1 MLVWGG
7 IMAIRKVV
15 IPAAGTGKRFYP
27 LTRAMPKEMLPIL
40 DKPVIHYVVEEAVK
54 SGFDEILI
62 IVGHGKDAIINY
74 FDYNSMD
81 EELDNYGI
89 RDFPSIYFI
98 RQKQPLGLS
107 DALRYAEKF
116 VGEEPFVV
124 LLGDTIYIS
133 ETKKA
138 VLKQLL
144 DVYEEIK
151 TPLIAVEEV
160 SIDKIK
166 DYGIISGKKVKN
178 NLWKIDYLVE
188 KPEPN
193 EAPSNLG
200 ITGIYI
206 LDNKIFDYLK
216 KIKKGKN
223 NEYQI
228 TDALNLYAKENDL
241 FGSTFK
247 GKRYDIGTKELW
259 YHSFIEFLKIK
270 GERAND
276 K

>member
-1 MLVWGG
+1 
-7 IMAIRKVV
+7 
-15 IPAAGTGKRFYP
+15 
-27 LTRAMPKEMLPIL
+27 
-40 DKPVIHYVVEEAVK
+40 
-54 SGFDEILI
+54 
-62 IVGHGKDAIINY
+62 
-74 FDYNSMD
+74 
-81 EELDNYGI
+81 
-89 RDFPSIYFI
+89 
-98 RQKQPLGLS
+98 LGLG

-124 LLGDTIYIS
+124 LLGDTIYVS
-133 ETKKA
+133 ETKKT

-144 DVYEEIK
+144 DVYEKIK
-151 TPLIAVEEV
+151 SPLIAVEEV

-223 NEYQI
+223 NEYQL
-228 TDALNLYAKENDL
+228 TDALNLYAKENNL
-241 FGSTFK
+241 YASTFK

-259 YHSFIEFLKIK
+259 YKTYMEFLKSN
-270 GERAND
+270 GL
-276 K
+276 